1 MSVSPLE
8 IDAPEPLVGNYFVA
22 TYPPF
27 SCWDGDGAR
36 EYRRE
41 LQRPPRADAPLGV
54 YLHVPFCVERCSFC
68 YYLSYDG
75 RGDRIDEYLDAVAR
89 EARAAARMPAI
100 TDRPVQFAYLGGGT
114 PSILS
119 ASRIDRLLGTLRDSF
134 RWQPRELTFECSPR
148 TVTAEKLRLLRE
160 HGVTRLSMGVQQMDD
175 RVLERNGRI
184 HRVAD
189 VESAWEDIVAA
200 GFPVT
205 NLDLIVGLVGETD
218 DTFLGSVERLIEMG
232 PESVT
237 VYQLEVPLN
246 TPLYRALRDGDAEVS
261 PPDWATKRWRLDRAF
276 DRLEG
281 AGYSLRSAYTA
292 VRDPAA
298 HPFVYQDEQYGGADL
313 LALGASSF
321 SSIGAVQHQNPATL
335 SRYLEAMRASD
346 LPLWRGRRLSAEERA
361 VREAVLSWKL
371 GRIDR
376 RGFHRRHG
384 IDPVA
389 GFADALRELVDDG
402 MARVTEEAIVA
413 TREGLLHADH
423 LAPTF
428 YLPEHRDIRYS

>member
-1 MSVSPLE
+1 MNVSPLE

-27 SCWDGDGAR
+27 SCWDADGAG

-218 DTFLGSVERLIEMG
+218 DTFLGSVDRLIEMG

-246 TPLYRALRDGDAEVS
+246 TPLYRALRDGDAEAA

-313 LALGASSF
+313 FGLGASSF

-335 SRYLEAMRASD
+335 SRYLGAMRVSD
-346 LPLWRGRRLSAEERA
+346 QPLWRGRRLNAEERA

-376 RGFHRRHG
+376 RGFRRRHG